1 MKVIFLDCD
10 GVLNM
15 HGSGGFYTLN
25 KARLRLLEKI
35 VKDTDAKIVV
45 SSTWRNSPT
54 HMKKLMNALG
64 YRGMKVIGV
73 TDRLGLSSDGERYY
87 RGHEIQKYL
96 DEHPEI
102 EQFVILDDD
111 SDMLD
116 SQLRN
121 FIQTDGKIG
130 LTETLAYRAMY
141 ILNNGP
147 NSIKEVKE
155 KPKVKDQFEDL
166 YPIWMARLGFGQE

>member
-1 MKVIFLDCD
+1 MKVIFLDVD

-15 HGSGGFYTLN
+15 HKSGGFYTLN

-35 VKDTDAKIVV
+35 VKDTDAQIVV
-45 SSTWRNSPT
+45 SSTWRNSPS
-54 HMKKLMNALG
+54 HMKKLSHSLG
-64 YRGMKVIGV
+64 YRGMKITGV
-73 TDRLGLSSDGERYY
+73 TDRLGVSKNGERYY

-102 EQFVILDDD
+102 EQYVILDDD

-121 FIQTDGKIG
+121 FIQTDGNIG
-130 LTETLAYRAMY
+130 LTETLAYRATF

-147 NSIKEVKE
+147 NKIE
-155 KPKVKDQFEDL
+155 KIEEGPFDSKYAFWFQ
-166 YPIWMARLGFGQE
+166 RLFG